1 MILRNLPIPLRRR
14 RSKWTSPVQVWT
26 LKLCFKCNACI
37 PQTRRS
43 SGDANI
49 YRGLCA
55 RRAKGGWRSTIIS
68 LVADD
73 SQAADL
79 RYVTATDV
87 DQWGLTTG
95 FQSPFLTPLL

>member
-1 MILRNLPIPLRRR
+1 MILLNLPILLRRR

-43 SGDANI
+43 SGDATI

-55 RRAKGGWRSTIIS
+55 RRAKGEWRSTIIS
-68 LVADD
+68 LVAGVIRKR
-73 SQAADL
+73 QTCATL
-79 RYVTATDV
+79 RQQMLINA
-87 DQWGLTTG
+87 G
-95 FQSPFLTPLL
+95 